1 MPPCITCRVSAV
13 DGVVTTVGKQ
23 IQASE
28 ITSSQLTV
36 CINES
41 TPFGVIVAGLE
52 VIQPCFSVI
61 DIAAVSQGVME
72 AKGADQTAVVESSL
86 P

>member
-36 CINES
+36 CIDKS
-41 TPFGVIVAGLE
+41 TPFGIVISALE
-52 VIQPCFSVI
+52 VIQPGFS
-61 DIAAVSQGVME
+61 DIAKAIGVSLLSAVGDT
-72 AKGADQTAVVESSL
+72 KDLKKSS
-86 P
+86 